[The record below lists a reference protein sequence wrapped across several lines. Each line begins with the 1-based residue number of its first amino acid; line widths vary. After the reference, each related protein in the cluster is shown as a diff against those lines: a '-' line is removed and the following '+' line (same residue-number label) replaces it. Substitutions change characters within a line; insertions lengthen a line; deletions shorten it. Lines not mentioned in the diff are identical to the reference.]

1 MDGRILRAMLVCFAL
16 YIGYVLLE
24 ARFFPGKP
32 PPSSPSAPAPGF
44 PALPAPAKPAAE
56 ASSPAAPAGGWEAVA
71 GGTPQLSGAFELT
84 GVPAPDAPRPRWRAR
99 LDERGGT
106 VLEWTILAE
115 GNPEMHRDGQVAGES
130 GSGLSIGEIS
140 LLAGERTIGLGDV
153 AWQGR
158 RAAGGGTAF
167 SLGLANG
174 LVIEK
179 TYVPGPTPDGVTLNL
194 SFKNAGSAPTV
205 FTPMLLAG
213 GSLPRKDD
221 RQDTPYVIEG
231 VVLARR
237 DDGTIRRVTAHL
249 GSTGEG
255 PQPFTEGSPLWAGLA
270 NKYFFVAARPLEG
283 TEGIQAA
290 WETFGT
296 EPDKSD
302 LGLWFRGPEIAL
314 GPGEARELSYEIVAF
329 PKKTARAEA
338 HTDLAPAID
347 LGVTR
352 WIQAPLFAILRFFHG
367 LTGNWG
373 VAILLLTLLV
383 KGVLHPLSVSQQSS
397 MLRMSEK
404 MRKLQPKLNEINER
418 YKKDMRRRT
427 EETMKL
433 YKEHGNPQMAG
444 LKGCLPMLL
453 QMPVMIAMYWV
464 IAEAVELRG
473 APFVLWMQDLS
484 VPDRLLALPPWAQI
498 HFFFIQIE
506 DVNLLPILM
515 TAASFLQMWTTPQPP
530 ATDPEQ
536 ARQQKFTQYLMF
548 GLMGFIFYNMASG
561 LVLYWFLSTLLGI
574 GESKLIKK
582 RMTEAGLVAPAA
594 S

>member
-1 MDGRILRAMLVCFAL
+1 MDGRILRAMFVCFAL
-16 YIGYVLLE
+16 YIGYVLIE
-24 ARFFPGKP
+24 ARFFPRKP
-32 PPSSPSAPAPGF
+32 PPPPAAPGQAA
-44 PALPAPAKPAAE
+44 PVPAPAKPVPEAAV
-56 ASSPAAPAGGWEAVA
+56 PAAPVGGWEAVA
-71 GGTPQLSGAFELT
+71 GGTPRLSGAYELS
-84 GVPAPDAPRPRWRAR
+84 GLPASDAPEPRWRAR
-99 LDERGGT
+99 LDERKGT
-106 VLEWTILAE
+106 VLDWTVLAE
-115 GNPEMHRDGQVAGES
+115 GNPEMHRDGRVAGES
-130 GSGLSIGEIS
+130 GAGVSIGELS
-140 LLAGERTIGLGDV
+140 LAAGERTIALGDA
-153 AWQGR
+153 AWQGAP
-158 RAAGGGTAF
+158 AAGAGAAF
-167 SLGLANG
+167 SLRLANG
-174 LVIEK
+174 LQIGK
-179 TYVPGPTPDGVTLNL
+179 TYVPGPTPDGFTVRL
-194 SFKNAGSAPTV
+194 SFRNAGSGPIV

-221 RQDTPYVIEG
+221 RQDTPYAIEG
-231 VVLARR
+231 VVLTRR
-237 DDGTIRRVTAHL
+237 EDGTIRRVPVHL
-249 GSTGEG
+249 GGTGEG
-255 PQPFTEGSPLWAGLA
+255 LQPFTEGEPLWGGLA
-270 NKYFFVAARPLEG
+270 NKYFFLAARPLSGSEG
-283 TEGIQAA
+283 GQAA

-296 EPDKSD
+296 APEKSD
-302 LGLWFRGPEIAL
+302 LGLWFRGPELAL
-314 GPGEARELSYEIVAF
+314 APGEARELSYEIVAF
-329 PKKTARAEA
+329 PKKAARAEA
-338 HTDLAPAID
+338 HPDLGPAID

-352 WIQAPLFAILRFFHG
+352 WIQAPLFAILKFFHG
-367 LTGNWG
+367 LSGNWG

-383 KGVLHPLSVSQQSS
+383 KLALHPLSVSQQSS

-404 MRKLQPKLNEINER
+404 MRKLQPKLSEINER

-464 IAEAVELRG
+464 IAGAVELRG
-473 APFVLWMQDLS
+473 APFTLWMQDLS
-484 VPDRLLALPPWAQI
+484 VPDRLFPLPAWAQI

-530 ATDPEQ
+530 STDPEQ

-594 S
+594 P